1 MAYDCFLKLGDIKG
15 ESQDSKHKDEIQV
28 YSFSW
33 GASQQHTSGHGT
45 GLGAG
50 KVNVSDF
57 NFVKRTDKA
66 SPVLFQKC
74 CTGEHIKEAL
84 VTLRKAGG
92 SQVEYLKYKFTD
104 VLISSVQWSGSSG
117 PAGDEVPTES
127 VSIAFGKCEVDY
139 QPQGKDGKPEGGSVH
154 GGWNLSQNVKA

>member
-15 ESQDSKHKDEIQV
+15 ESTDSKHKDEIQL

-33 GASQQHTSGHGT
+33 GATQSATFGHGT
-45 GLGAG
+45 GGGSG
-50 KVNVSDF
+50 KVTVSDF
-57 NFVKRTDKA
+57 NFMKRTDKA
-66 SPVLFQKC
+66 SPTLFQKC

-117 PAGDEVPTES
+117 GDEVPTES
-127 VSIAFGKCEVDY
+127 VSVSFGKCEVDY
-139 QPQGKDGKPEGGSVH
+139 QPQGKDGKPEGGPVH
-154 GGWNLSQNVKA
+154 GGWNLMQNVKA